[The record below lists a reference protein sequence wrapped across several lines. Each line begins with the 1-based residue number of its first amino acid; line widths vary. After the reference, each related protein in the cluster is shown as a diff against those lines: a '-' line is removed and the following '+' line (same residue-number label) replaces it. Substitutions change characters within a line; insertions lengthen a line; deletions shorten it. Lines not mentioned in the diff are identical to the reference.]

1 MFDLHCLGHLLDSA
15 FLEMFSH
22 ASLQGEQPPAPA
34 TLESFLTEMV
44 ANVVPQ
50 EPGGLQIFLTVRTAI
65 TERLLLVFLRVVALQ
80 VLQLEI
86 ADIRTELAGES
97 LAGFQLVD
105 RMLAENVLGQVPHQ
119 GETDLAESTDGDG
132 LGNLLELETRL
143 IDGKLILEFHD
154 VAVLQDVVLLEL
166 VLSHKIFL
174 TEFTKNWVN
183 LLVIIRAAVVLI
195 IIKWRG
201 FLKFSLVMF
210 FGNVI
215 F

>member
-1 MFDLHCLGHLLDSA
+1 MFLI
-15 FLEMFSH
+15 
-22 ASLQGEQPPAPA
+22 
-34 TLESFLTEMV
+34 
-44 ANVVPQ
+44 VV
-50 EPGGLQIFLTVRTAI
+50 T
-65 TERLLLVFLRVVALQ
+65 LQ
-80 VLQLEI
+80 VLQLEV
-86 ADIRTELAGES
+86 ADIRAELAGES
-97 LAGFQLVD
+97 LASFQLVD

-119 GETDLAESTDGDG
+119 GETGLAESTDRDG
-132 LGNLLELETRL
+132 QGNLLELETRL